1 MPKGPVPEWVLHE
14 NTPLSK
20 CHFIWESWEETC
32 ACSIENGMI
41 AGRGIYYVF
50 FHASISRSTV
60 KV

>member
-1 MPKGPVPEWVLHE
+1 MPKGPVPEWVFHE

-20 CHFIWESWEETC
+20 CHFTWESCEETC

-41 AGRGIYYVF
+41 AGRGYYVF

>member
-20 CHFIWESWEETC
+20 CHFTWESCEETC

-41 AGRGIYYVF
+41 AGRGL
-50 FHASISRSTV
+50 
-60 KV
+60 